1 MQTLWR
7 KINPFLP
14 VAIFGLAIAVCIISI
29 SFPYGDYDE
38 GVYLATVKSVTH
50 GFPLISQTYNSQG
63 PLFIY
68 ISELFYKVWPSI
80 VGVRLF
86 PIICSLAVI
95 YLAFNLI
102 NKHIGRPAAIFAAL
116 YLAVD
121 TAFLSVSRTFQV
133 DMPWLA
139 FSFAS
144 FYFLL
149 RFNRTK
155 TAIDVWISA
164 IFLAASLMLKLN
176 PMFLSVILAYF
187 LIVCMSRGAKYAKF
201 LGCYVIAV
209 LALLLILVPT
219 GEMSAFYTNAV
230 GVRTSHIS
238 VELSAWLTGSRWQLL
253 THELWLILGALGS
266 IVLFIWK
273 IFLVCHSQPDPATA
287 GIRIGNP
294 VISGSP
300 MSDAVRLEDDRKERI
315 WKYLEKHLFI
325 TLAIVWFVATIIG
338 FSVYDP
344 LFPHHFVFLILPGAL
359 VASFLVQKAFDFARG
374 WSRLG
379 YVVLLLAIVIYSS
392 IQGTSILNI
401 VNPKPNNYDQS
412 IARAA
417 DYIAKNTDKND
428 YIITDEQL
436 VLYLA
441 DRNTPPELVDTSY
454 VRIQSGLLTDSEMIL
469 LTKKY
474 NPKIIAFISGRFATL
489 PGYTKYLEKNYTETE
504 QASGVMIFTKK

>member
-7 KINPFLP
+7 KLNPFLP
-14 VAIFGLAIAVCIISI
+14 AIIFGLAVAVRLISI

-38 GVYLATVKSVTH
+38 GVYLATVKSVLH

-68 ISELFYKVWPSI
+68 ISELFYRVWPSI
-80 VGVRLF
+80 VSVRLL
-86 PIICSLAVI
+86 PIICSVSVI

-102 NKHIGRPAAIFAAL
+102 NKHIGRQAAIFAAL

-155 TAIDVWISA
+155 TAIDISFSA
-164 IFLAASLMLKLN
+164 ILLAASLMLKLN
-176 PMFLSVILAYF
+176 PIFLPAILAYF
-187 LIVCMSRGAKYAKF
+187 LIVGVSRGVKYARF
-201 LGCYVIAV
+201 LGYYLVAGLV
-209 LALLLILVPT
+209 LLLLVVPAN
-219 GEMSAFYTNAV
+219 EMSAFYINAV
-230 GVRTSHIS
+230 GVRTSHLGLQ
-238 VELSAWLTGSRWQLL
+238 LSAWLAGSRWQLL
-253 THELWLILGALGS
+253 IHEGWLILGALGS
-266 IVLFIWK
+266 IGLLVWEWSRKKIALWQFMEQNLF
-273 IFLVCHSQPDPATA
+273 L
-287 GIRIGNP
+287 
-294 VISGSP
+294 
-300 MSDAVRLEDDRKERI
+300 
-315 WKYLEKHLFI
+315 
-325 TLAIVWFVATIIG
+325 TLSIVWFATTIVG

-344 LFPHHFVFLILPGAL
+344 LFPHHFVFLILPGVL
-359 VASFLVQKAFDFARG
+359 VASFLVQKGFVLARG
-374 WSRLG
+374 WWRFG
-379 YVVLLLAIVIYSS
+379 YIGLLAVIIIYSS
-392 IQGTSILNI
+392 IQGTSLLNI
-401 VNPKPNNYDQS
+401 LNPKPNNYDQS

-417 DYIAKNTDKND
+417 SYIAKNTNKND

-454 VRIQSGLLTDSEMIL
+454 VRIQSGLLTDKELIG

-474 NPKIIAFISGRFATL
+474 NPKIIALISGRLPTL
-489 PGYTKYLEKNYTETE
+489 PGYNNYLEQNYTETE